1 MIQNNNNMTE
11 IDESN
16 IFPTFIDVR
25 YKWQEAKKAG
35 YSNSNLYVKDVKNKG
50 LGVFST
56 NDIKKGEV
64 VEYCHSIPI
73 ETPRQW
79 MRDAGITKYCYW
91 SNDMGMMP
99 LGFGP
104 IYNSADKEFLKNTQY
119 FLFPEDMLIV
129 FVAQKNISANEEIL
143 VWWGEDYYNNW
154 CEKNHQ

>member
-1 MIQNNNNMTE
+1 
-11 IDESN
+11 
-16 IFPTFIDVR
+16 
-25 YKWQEAKKAG
+25 
-35 YSNSNLYVKDVKNKG
+35 
-50 LGVFST
+50 
-56 NDIKKGEV
+56 
-64 VEYCHSIPI
+64 
-73 ETPRQW
+73 
-79 MRDAGITKYCYW
+79 
-91 SNDMGMMP
+91 MGMMP